1 MKDSGPRMLARQ
13 KSGDSIERE
22 ESLQFVSARKRNPH
36 PALCDQEFVKSPGVP
51 LLTWVC
57 QFLQPVERL
66 LAWLFVF
73 LIERFVSI
81 NQIRTGL
88 PTLAFPKS
96 ISLLI
101 CSKNQHTSL
110 GNAFGFQGF
119 ARSIRQKLTNTLLL
133 VIRVDKGVID
143 V

>member
-1 MKDSGPRMLARQ
+1 
-13 KSGDSIERE
+13 
-22 ESLQFVSARKRNPH
+22 
-36 PALCDQEFVKSPGVP
+36 
-51 LLTWVC
+51 
-57 QFLQPVERL
+57 L

-101 CSKNQHTSL
+101 RSKNQHTSL

-143 V
+143 VTAPAIMTSKDSTNDLPALFSHKTGVWIALQKFCNAIFAVIHAAKTFIKTRQAVP